1 MAAVAMGGWDSVN
14 RTIIPVELGYPGRFP
29 DGGAPFF
36 DVLSALKEMPE
47 QVAAEGAKGDIGVF
61 MHPLAGDL
69 IRGGL
74 APQGFVLEGVDD
86 ATGSLL
92 STLGYDAAQV
102 LKNGKVKTQVGTSAA
117 QTGIVPCVLH
127 TSPEMV
133 QHHVTPTLHGVD
145 EGHARYRNSF
155 AGQPHELR
163 LVE

>member
-1 MAAVAMGGWDSVN
+1 MTNGASLLLSGLIALFKAALGPAACSKPFMAAVAMGGWDSVN

-92 STLGYDAAQV
+92 SVLGYDAAQV
-102 LKNGKVKTQVGTSAA
+102 LKNGKVKRKW
-117 QTGIVPCVLH
+117 
-127 TSPEMV
+127 
-133 QHHVTPTLHGVD
+133 
-145 EGHARYRNSF
+145 AR
-155 AGQPHELR
+155 R
-163 LVE
+163 LLKRA